1 MILDFIEIG
10 TSDFETLIENCEN
23 QTGLSIDA
31 VDLYLERLP
40 NKPNVIKLNYA
51 ISNFTGEVE
60 VFYVH
65 PDDIEKNNLSWYLK
79 GCNTIGEP
87 HSVTLRELKEKKLE
101 NLLQIK
107 KVPVLSWK
115 DLIER
120 HNIEQVKLLKID
132 AEGHDIVIV
141 RNILEGGHNVYPET
155 IVFEA
160 NELTSDKDR
169 TEIINFAIEKG
180 YEFVDYNAKKDVI
193 LKRKKGPKILL
204 INNWFGEIPDFYKF
218 HEKTMQ
224 FQNENIDIFLFT
236 DQEIKSQGLSK
247 NYHICKVSEDNIKYR
262 FYNKT
267 GRKYTGTIVGKTTIM
282 KLMFL
287 DNFFEDILNY
297 SKYDYV
303 GIYDTDTLFNDI
315 YEWVKPYLDK
325 KDFISVGGGKNHDRL
340 SGPLCLFRNTK
351 EVLKLFSSDEY
362 YESVVNENV
371 NYLEHN
377 VDEYAKSL
385 DSVEIIQYTQN
396 VEHETS
402 KIIFEAEWSG
412 GKLYCNNKEILVH
425 HFYRKKD
432 TQLNFIGNTI
442 VSKFKKHF
450 ENDFYWVTSFDQ
462 KYESHVLSLIE
473 TIEKFSHRKCLLF
486 PVNYDPNFKYKLSE
500 QFIVR
505 RVDIPEGKKDSK
517 GRDYNFLVFKPL
529 IDLECLKIIPD
540 GLFVHIDTDVLL
552 TITCDDIKSNFSKL
566 ENYPLFN
573 SHTHDELIIPTGID
587 DKWVNPIR
595 ILAEQTG
602 DPIRVYPRRKS
613 NIYVFDKK
621 SKWFFEEQMNIFKKY
636 YETVPHILHFHD
648 EDTANIILNRF
659 DFRNS
664 LPLVD
669 MEESDKIDLSKFEN
683 YSYSF
688 GNPLSPNLI
697 LPKTENDI
705 LMFHGIKD
713 IQKQSQVTEK
723 YFKTVLCYDDIIT
736 YVKDDKVWF
745 EKNSTLGDKLIG
757 KILNFSIYKGD
768 VLMGELNNQNIY
780 DFWFFYIGGLTFTEG
795 TYTCYIKENSNN
807 RIVFRKMFGI
817 K

>member
-40 NKPNVIKLNYA
+40 NKPNVTKLNYA

-87 HSVTLRELKEKKLE
+87 HSVTLRELKEKNLE
-101 NLLQIK
+101 NLLQIN

-115 DLIER
+115 DLIEK

-141 RNILEGGHNVYPET
+141 RNILEGGHDVYPET

-169 TEIINFAIEKG
+169 TEIIKFAIEKG

-204 INNWFGEIPDFYKF
+204 VNNWFGEIPDFYKF

-297 SKYDYV
+297 SKYDFV

-315 YEWVKPYLDK
+315 YEWVKPYLGK
-325 KDFISVGGGKNHDRL
+325 KDFISVGGGKNHHRL

-351 EVLKLFSSDEY
+351 EVLKLFSSNEY
-362 YESVVNENV
+362 YESVINENV

-412 GKLYCNNKEILVH
+412 GKLYCEDKEILVH

-432 TQLNFIGNTI
+432 TKLDFVGNCI
-442 VSKFKKHF
+442 ISRYKKHF
-450 ENDFYWVTSFDQ
+450 EEDFYWVTSFDK
-462 KYESHVLSLIE
+462 KYETHALSLIK
-473 TIEKFSHRKCLLF
+473 TIEKFSHRKCILF
-486 PVNYDPNFKYKLSE
+486 SVNYEPDFKYKLSE
-500 QFIVR
+500 QFIIR
-505 RVDIPEGKKDSK
+505 RIDIPEGKKDSK
-517 GRDYNFLVFKPL
+517 GRDYNFLVSKPL
-529 IDLECLKIIPD
+529 VDIECLKIIPD
-540 GLFVHIDTDVLL
+540 GIFVHIDTDVLL
-552 TITCDDIKSNFSKL
+552 TITSDNIIKNLPKL
-566 ENYPLFN
+566 ENYPLYN
-573 SHTHDELIIPTGID
+573 SHTHDELIIPTGVKD
-587 DKWVNPIR
+587 VWVNPIR

-602 DPIRVYPRRKS
+602 DPIRVYPRRKT
-613 NIYVFDKK
+613 NIYIFDKR
-621 SKWFFEEQMNIFKKY
+621 SEWFFLEQMNIFKKY
-636 YETVPHILHFHD
+636 YETVPYILHFHD
-648 EDTANIILNRF
+648 EDTANIIINRYNYK
-659 DFRNS
+659 NS

-669 MEESDKIDLSKFEN
+669 IEETETLDLKKFEN
-683 YSYSF
+683 YSYNYD
-688 GNPLSPNLI
+688 NPFSEGLQ
-697 LPKTENDI
+697 LPKNKDEI
-705 LMFHGIKD
+705 LIFHGVKD
-713 IQKQSQVTEK
+713 IEKQKRIIKNYSNTI
-723 YFKTVLCYDDIIT
+723 LNYDDIVT
-736 YVKDDKVWF
+736 YVRKDAIWF
-745 EKNSTLGDKLIG
+745 EKNSNLENKEIEKVLKFEIFRDGNSIG
-757 KILNFSIYKGD
+757 
-768 VLMGELNNQNIY
+768 VLNNQEIY
-780 DFWFFYIGGLTFTEG
+780 NYWYFYIGGLNFIKG
-795 TYTCYIKENSNN
+795 TYTCTIREQSSD
-807 RIVFRKMFGI
+807 RLIFRKIFEI
-817 K
+817 